1 VGYTT
6 SSKKLD
12 ILQQGN
18 FRDIV
23 IPTNEKALKF
33 ERTMKLKTLILCSLL
48 FARHQGGS
56 ESLDDFMTF
65 AEKFEAK

>member
-1 VGYTT
+1 MERTNEQRRLDWAVGYTT

-18 FRDIV
+18 FKDIV
-23 IPTNEKALKF
+23 VPTNEKALKF

-48 FARHQGGS
+48 FARH
-56 ESLDDFMTF
+56 
-65 AEKFEAK
+65 